1 MEPTTQL
8 AGKVLIA
15 MPEMGDDRF
24 ARSVILLCAHSEEGA
39 MGLMINLPTDDV
51 SLRDLSAQLGL
62 EEPSDAGNCPIHSGG
77 PVETERGFVLHSSEY
92 SSAISTMPVTP
103 DVSLTGT
110 LDVIEDLV
118 EGTGPDIALV
128 MLGYC
133 GWGPGQLEGEIAQ
146 NAWLVGEAPMKLIFG
161 TPDARKWEAALA
173 NEKIS
178 ALSLSSV
185 AGHA

>member
-51 SLRDLSAQLGL
+51 SLRDLSAQ
-62 EEPSDAGNCPIHSGG
+62 SGG